1 MEQHHSDER
10 LSQVRANLKAG
21 KLEREDIEVLEAI
34 VERTEAAARQLRAAI
49 VE

>member
-1 MEQHHSDER
+1 MEHEHNDER
-10 LSQVRANLKAG
+10 LSRVKANLKAG
-21 KLEREDIEVLEAI
+21 KLERDDIQVLEAI

>member
-1 MEQHHSDER
+1 MEQHSDER